1 MIAPIRI
8 QVLQFVVVLLN
19 TIMIVVSDKTVTI
32 IMITIVSGIT
42 MTMMTTMTIIISGM
56 TRAWTCGEGRI

>member
-1 MIAPIRI
+1 MVNVWVVN
-8 QVLQFVVVLLN
+8 VLQS
-19 TIMIVVSDKTVTI
+19 IVVSDITVTI
-32 IMITIVSGIT
+32 IMITIVSGIA